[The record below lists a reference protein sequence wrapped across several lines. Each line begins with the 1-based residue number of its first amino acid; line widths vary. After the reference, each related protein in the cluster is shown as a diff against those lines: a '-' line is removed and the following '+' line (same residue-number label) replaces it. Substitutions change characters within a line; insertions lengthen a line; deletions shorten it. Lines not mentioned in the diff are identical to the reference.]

1 MDQQIGNWRIQS
13 KIGEGGMGTV
23 YLARHQ
29 TLGTPAALKVLA
41 HTLSRDE
48 KFRERFIREARAQA
62 QLRHAGIAQV
72 MDFIEQREDLFL
84 VIEYLPGGTLAERLE
99 RDPKVTPMTALSWTE
114 QALAALDYAHQ
125 HGVIHRDIKPSNLM
139 FDEAGHPK
147 VVDFGIALTLDGRRL
162 TTTGTLGTPHY
173 MSPEQVRHPMGVD
186 HRTDV
191 YAMGVVLYE
200 MLAGRPPFDAAS
212 DFDLRY
218 AQVNEPPKPLRE
230 QNPEIPEELEALVFR
245 ALAKN
250 PDERYS
256 GCGEFARALAAF
268 EKPVAI
274 PPLSTPP
281 PLPPPVPG
289 PAPVQQAS
297 SAGGWRTA
305 FLVVLALGL
314 IVAAIL
320 GTGLSNIRESRDGLR
335 TQLGVLQRRAADLQT
350 QVTDLQAQLGNLR
363 AQLGQKDSAIR
374 DLGKLTQPKYWT
386 PVVVDTFDTA
396 EGGWSPAPPS
406 NDEWGY
412 SKREISNGKYV
423 WDMVQSQGHMRYDTR
438 AGTYMSDG
446 GYSLSVEATRTS
458 GTERAEIYFLLRRD
472 GSQYYAFIMEGG
484 SFCFSLHDKEWKD
497 LQKWTSSSAIRTG
510 LGQTN
515 RLTVLAEE
523 SHYSLFINDVLVGE
537 VTDGTLRGGSAG
549 VGVGLSEKGEA
560 ARVEFDNFEL
570 RRRPS

>member
-1 MDQQIGNWRIQS
+1 MLGQEIGNWRIES
-13 KIGEGGMGTV
+13 KVGEGGMGTV

-48 KFRERFIREARAQA
+48 KFRERFMREAQAQA
-62 QLRHAGIAQV
+62 QLRHPGIAQV
-72 MDFIEQREDLFL
+72 MDFIEQGEDLFL

-114 QALAALDYAHQ
+114 QALLALDYAHQ
-125 HGVIHRDIKPSNLM
+125 HRVIHRDIKPSNLM

-162 TTTGTLGTPHY
+162 TTTGALGTPHY
-173 MSPEQVRHPMGVD
+173 MSPEQVRRPLDVD

-274 PPLSTPP
+274 PPISTPP
-281 PLPPPVPG
+281 PLPPPLPG
-289 PAPVQQAS
+289 PPPVQRAS
-297 SAGGWRTA
+297 GAGGWIAA
-305 FLVVLALGL
+305 FVGALLLGL
-314 IVAAIL
+314 IVVAV
-320 GTGLSNIRESRDGLR
+320 LSAQKGDLRRSRDE
-335 TQLGVLQRRAADLQT
+335 LQDKAGDLQT
-350 QVTDLQAQLGNLR
+350 Q
-363 AQLGQKDSAIR
+363 LGQAEAKVNL
-374 DLGKLTQPKYWT
+374 LGKLVAAKSWT
-386 PVVVDTFDTA
+386 PLAVDTFDSA
-396 EGGWSPAPPS
+396 WGWSPIPIS
-406 NDEWGY
+406 VDQWG
-412 SKREISNGKYV
+412 SVTRVVANGKYR
-423 WDMVQSQGHMRYDTR
+423 WDMFSIQNRMRLDTR
-438 AGTYMSDG
+438 SYVLMDDG
-446 GYSLSVEATRTS
+446 DYYLSVEVTKTA
-458 GTERAEIYFLLRRD
+458 GPQDTECYLILRQEGD
-472 GSQYYAFIMEGG
+472 QEYAFVVYNDTFYFALREQ
-484 SFCFSLHDKEWKD
+484 KWKL
-497 LQKWTSSSAIRTG
+497 LQKDTASPVLHTG
-510 LGQTN
+510 MGQTN
-515 RLTVLAEE
+515 RLAVLVEG
-523 SHYSLFINDVLVGE
+523 SHYSLFINDTLVAE
-537 VTDGTLRGGSAG
+537 VTDSTLRHGA
-549 VGVGLSEKGEA
+549 VGVAVGLEKQGES
-560 ARVEFDNFEL
+560 ARYEFDNFEL